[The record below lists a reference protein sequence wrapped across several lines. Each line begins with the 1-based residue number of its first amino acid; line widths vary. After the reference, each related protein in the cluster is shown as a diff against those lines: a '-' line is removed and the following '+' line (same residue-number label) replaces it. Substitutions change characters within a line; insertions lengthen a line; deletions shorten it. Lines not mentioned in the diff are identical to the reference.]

1 MEKSVENMLKLRSIE
16 LRPHLSS
23 GDCITRSVNSKQLA
37 YPPSDP
43 FSSILRGQK
52 GPILK
57 A

>member
-1 MEKSVENMLKLRSIE
+1 MEKSVENMLKLRSKE

-52 GPILK
+52 GSILK